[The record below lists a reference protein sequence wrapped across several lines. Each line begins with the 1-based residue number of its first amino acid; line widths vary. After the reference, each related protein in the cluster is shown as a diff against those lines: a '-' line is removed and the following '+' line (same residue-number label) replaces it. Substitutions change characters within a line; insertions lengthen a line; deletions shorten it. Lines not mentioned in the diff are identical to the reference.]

1 MSSQWLKRDC
11 YQIYGCILYGSLYK
25 YYKHTTKSLSLYL
38 INTLIA
44 ISRLWQEAA
53 VWEPAAMLALEPG
66 NGSFNALQFDLKL
79 LEGSLLIYA
88 AYIDNGYEVV
98 NTFN

>member
-1 MSSQWLKRDC
+1 
-11 YQIYGCILYGSLYK
+11 
-25 YYKHTTKSLSLYL
+25 
-38 INTLIA
+38 
-44 ISRLWQEAA
+44 
-53 VWEPAAMLALEPG
+53 MLALEPG

-98 NTFN
+98 NTFSKFQ